1 MQLRMPSLAVL
12 TLVLLAASELV
23 VAQIMGPD
31 CNVTMDWS
39 FNSLGQS
46 PCIVAAYMLA
56 TCNSSVFILQPLQP
70 GNSYTVSDG
79 SIFDNCLCTS
89 VAYNLLSVCDA
100 CQGQNWRAWS
110 NYSSN
115 CLDRLTPL
123 PFPYTVPLGTR
134 VPQWASVDHTLEENW
149 NATTAGIGTQP
160 NLPPFF
166 FFSTSDQLFHPGV
179 LSSDT
184 PETEPGSFIG
194 PSGSTSPIPTG
205 DDFSSSNGPS
215 TGTIVGSIVG
225 GVAALATIGA
235 LLFYFLRKR
244 RRSQV
249 LSAVV
254 DDSAPPM
261 SQEPPPLSAGDESDE
276 TDVPRVPEGVDVRTS
291 RARLRR
297 AERREPKREHAD
309 YSAGRVYAGLP
320 RPAYRLSLGKEEV
333 QLSFSRHHDAVV
345 FKKDIY
351 QTFLVRTWNTRDLI
365 MD

>member
-149 NATTAGIGTQP
+149 NATTAGI
-160 NLPPFF
+160 
-166 FFSTSDQLFHPGV
+166 
-179 LSSDT
+179 DT

-205 DDFSSSNGPS
+205 DDFSSSSNGPS

-276 TDVPRVPEGVDVRTS
+276 TYVPKKPVAPMKLYDPNDPRTFPEYQRVSTSVQVVRVS
-291 RARLRR
+291 VA
-297 AERREPKREHAD
+297 PKDGSLNGNTLTTVPAAFTPGYH
-309 YSAGRVYAGLP
+309 GLP
-320 RPAYRLSLGKEEV
+320 TV
-333 QLSFSRHHDAVV
+333 
-345 FKKDIY
+345 
-351 QTFLVRTWNTRDLI
+351 
-365 MD
+365 